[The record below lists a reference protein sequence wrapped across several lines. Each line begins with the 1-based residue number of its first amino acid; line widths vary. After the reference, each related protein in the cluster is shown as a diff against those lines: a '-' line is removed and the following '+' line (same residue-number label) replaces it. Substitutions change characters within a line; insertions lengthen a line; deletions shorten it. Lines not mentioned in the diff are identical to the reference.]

1 MIYGSML
8 GTGSQL
14 RAADYQVVNGQ
25 KTYYLTFRTSANRIF
40 RFVVQ
45 PRADGSFD
53 VLKFDEAII
62 EPVSPVPPVAP
73 VSPVPPQQTQNFEST
88 QNIASNIK
96 PSVNPAQYGVRLS
109 ENEQQNDSKFKLANS
124 RVLLVYS
131 KQYSLR
137 QFVDAY
143 RQISE
148 GSSYYTIIYD
158 GNAGKYE
165 FVTVVTSDD
174 SFDILSVNKL
184 DVN

>member
-1 MIYGSML
+1 ML

-73 VSPVPPQQTQNFEST
+73 VSPVPPQQTQNPEST
-88 QNIASNIK
+88 
-96 PSVNPAQYGVRLS
+96 
-109 ENEQQNDSKFKLANS
+109 
-124 RVLLVYS
+124 
-131 KQYSLR
+131 
-137 QFVDAY
+137 
-143 RQISE
+143 
-148 GSSYYTIIYD
+148 
-158 GNAGKYE
+158 
-165 FVTVVTSDD
+165 
-174 SFDILSVNKL
+174 
-184 DVN
+184 